1 MRTLDPTIPL
11 HTLLWNQISG
21 CLQASSTYALLCQRE
36 GDEVDVTMR
45 SVMEGNSLKVD
56 DQLLGDFYALCMEV
70 KERLQFK
77 EDIDFYITGNSEV
90 NAMSFASTDSN
101 RPHIIE
107 INSGLFNLM
116 NREELKFVI
125 GHEIG
130 HLINQDTVILR
141 LFQFV
146 YPDDDSC
153 PAFLSKRVALFRQIA
168 ELGADRYGYMACE
181 NLDACITSIF
191 KIASGLFLDKM
202 NVSIETLIKENSQRL
217 EYFLKD
223 KGKSEGSHPVNPIRI
238 QAMSLFAKA
247 KTQKALNEG
256 MDELVSIMQTFIY
269 EPIDQHL
276 SAFVA
281 SAGLLMAGID
291 GKRNKNE
298 DDAIISQLGSFCLL
312 PIHEL
317 KRIEK
322 GDVSKIFND
331 SVQAILD
338 LDSSMRMPLVGYVI
352 DVAFADGKLEEGEIE
367 FVYKFA
373 NSLGIP
379 VEETSKAMH
388 IAIIQKFRPDI
399 KGLK

>member
-21 CLQASSTYALLCQRE
+21 CLQAPSTYMLLCQRE

-56 DQLLGDFYALCMEV
+56 DQLLGDFYKLCNEV
-70 KERLQFK
+70 KEKLQFK

-90 NAMSFASTDSN
+90 NAMSFASTDEN

-116 NREELKFVI
+116 SREELKFVI

-141 LFQFV
+141 LFQFI
-146 YPDDDSC
+146 YPDGDSC
-153 PAFLSKRVALFRQIA
+153 PAFLSKRLALFRQIA

-181 NLDACITSIF
+181 NIDACITSIF
-191 KIASGLFLDKM
+191 KIASGLFLEKM
-202 NVSIETLIKENSQRL
+202 NVSIETLIQENQQRL

-298 DDAIISQLGSFCLL
+298 DDAIISQLGRRRKQDLQRFRTSDPRPRLFHAHATGGLCHRRGLRRRQTRGGRDRVCL
-312 PIHEL
+312 
-317 KRIEK
+317 
-322 GDVSKIFND
+322 
-331 SVQAILD
+331 
-338 LDSSMRMPLVGYVI
+338 
-352 DVAFADGKLEEGEIE
+352 
-367 FVYKFA
+367 
-373 NSLGIP
+373 
-379 VEETSKAMH
+379 
-388 IAIIQKFRPDI
+388 
-399 KGLK
+399 